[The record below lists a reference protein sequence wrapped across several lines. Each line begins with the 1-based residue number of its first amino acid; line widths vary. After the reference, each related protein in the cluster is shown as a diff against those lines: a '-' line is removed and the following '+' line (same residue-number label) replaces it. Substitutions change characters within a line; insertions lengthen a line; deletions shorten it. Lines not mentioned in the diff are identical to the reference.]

1 MAEKF
6 VRACKCV
13 NHELW
18 TKDIDETNPLHHISK
33 SKKVK
38 GQVIDFLKIHGYFP
52 QKGTLICE
60 LCCRYAKE

>member
-13 NHELW
+13 NRDSW

-38 GQVIDFLKIHGYFP
+38 GQVIDFHKKELLFVCFAVDM
-52 QKGTLICE
+52 QKMC
-60 LCCRYAKE
+60 